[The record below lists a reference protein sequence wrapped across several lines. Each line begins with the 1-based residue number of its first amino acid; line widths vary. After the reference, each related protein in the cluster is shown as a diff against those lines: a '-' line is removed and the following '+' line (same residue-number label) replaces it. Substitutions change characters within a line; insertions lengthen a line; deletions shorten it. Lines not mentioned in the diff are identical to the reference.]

1 MVLFSPPIVNE
12 SNPLALFSS
21 ESVQTCHVITNS
33 AAAIILVD
41 SIGNP
46 SFMGTFTVYISDKQ
60 SEGQITVFCR
70 ISSADGVVTTNQST
84 FSALGN
90 YINV

>member
-1 MVLFSPPIVNE
+1 MVLFSPPVVNE

-41 SIGNP
+41 STGNP
-46 SFMGTFTVYISDKQ
+46 SFMGTFTMYISDKQ
-60 SEGQITVFCR
+60 SEGQYTVSCR
-70 ISSADGVVTTNQST
+70 VSSADGMVTANETT
-84 FSALGN
+84 FSVLGN
-90 YINV
+90 YINA